1 MKKTRRSSA
10 AAIAKGRLRAL
21 RERGITIDERGRARK
36 AGAFLS
42 SAALK
47 RAVAASAKK
56 KRPMPRKPARKPAR
70 KPPRK
75 PTKKPARKPTKKPTR
90 KPPTAAPAP
99 PPIEEALP
107 ALTQKEREALAAA
120 LPKEARPAMTA
131 ALSAMKPEARRTV
144 IEALL
149 KEREGVKPT
158 KKEEKATARLKR
170 LAEEARKAKEEKKQ
184 LQAAKNELQRAV
196 RIASKNPK
204 RAYGYDPK
212 VKSHYNIRG
221 AFAGY
226 KWLPFDRRAGHVQEK
241 LKEKFP
247 RDYVRDLH
255 TQAVHVR
262 KYMAQGDGGAGRRA
276 IIEKTLLAGRRC
288 IDERLVNKK
297 TGKPLRIYQ
306 MYIARIRILV
316 RSQDAEAHRGY
327 TTYPIEGK
335 KSKAV
340 TIIRGLA
347 GFEQVRPGET
357 PKMTLDRLVERLEE
371 HLDDILDGLPVIYVK
386 SLEIK
391 FDTEPQ

>member
-1 MKKTRRSSA
+1 LKKPRRSSA

-21 RERGITIDERGRARK
+21 RERGITIDEQGRARK
-36 AGAFLS
+36 RGAFLPL
-42 SAALK
+42 AALK
-47 RAVAASAKK
+47 RAIAASSKK
-56 KRPMPRKPARKPAR
+56 KRPAPRKPARKPAR
-70 KPPRK
+70 KPP
-75 PTKKPARKPTKKPTR
+75 KKPARKPPKKPTR
-90 KPPTAAPAP
+90 KPTRKPPAAAPAP
-99 PPIEEALP
+99 SIEEALP
-107 ALTQKEREALAAA
+107 ALTRKEHEAIKAAV
-120 LPKEARPAMTA
+120 PPEARASMVA

-144 IEALL
+144 IETLL

-158 KKEEKATARLKR
+158 KKEEKAAARLKR
-170 LAEEARKAKEEKKQ
+170 LAEEARKAKEEKKR

-196 RIASKNPK
+196 RVATKNPK

-255 TQAVHVR
+255 TQAVHLR

-276 IIEKTLLAGRRC
+276 IVEKTLLAGRRC